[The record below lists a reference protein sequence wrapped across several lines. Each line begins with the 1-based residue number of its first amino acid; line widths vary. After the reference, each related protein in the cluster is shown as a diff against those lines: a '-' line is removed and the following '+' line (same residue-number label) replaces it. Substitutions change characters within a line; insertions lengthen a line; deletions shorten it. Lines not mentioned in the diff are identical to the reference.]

1 MKYSIAIL
9 MFAGCIIPAAAD
21 VITILPATGISN
33 ALTEENSWITTNF
46 GVGASGDVVT
56 TFENLA
62 YGPYTSLI
70 TNIGTFSTI
79 SGGSGSTGAGTGG
92 NSFTILNNSNSPFSG
107 RFNTTPGGKSW
118 LDSNDINKL
127 QLSTNATSLFFF
139 ITDANDQGGHLMIQT
154 ADGTIVNFPTGNA
167 NGNIFF
173 VGITS
178 TDPIGTIQWL
188 NTSTADGFG
197 LDDFGIVQLPDPS
210 PVPEP
215 ASWPSAAAALLIV
228 AAAVRLR
235 ARSATASTP
244 PPTVRRGAARST
256 R

>member
-1 MKYSIAIL
+1 MKYLIAIL

-21 VITILPATGISN
+21 VITILPATGIAN
-33 ALTEENSWITTNF
+33 ALTEENSWITSNF
-46 GVGASGDVVT
+46 GAGASGDIVT
-56 TFENLA
+56 TFENLG

-70 TNIGTFSTI
+70 TDIGTFSTI
-79 SGGSGSTGAGTGG
+79 SGGSGSTGSGTGG
-92 NSFTILNNSNSPFSG
+92 NTFTILNSSDSPFNG
-107 RFNTTPGGKSW
+107 RYNTTPAGKSW

-127 QLSTNATSLFFF
+127 QLTTTATSLFFF
-139 ITDANDQGGHLMIQT
+139 ITDANDQSGHLKIQT
-154 ADGTIVNFPTGNA
+154 ADGTIADFPTGNSS
-167 NGNIFF
+167 GDLFF

-178 TDPIGTIQWL
+178 ADPIGTIQWL

-197 LDDFGIVQLPDPS
+197 LDDFGIVQLPAN

-215 ASWPSAAAALLIV
+215 ASWPGAAAALLIV

-235 ARSATASTP
+235 ARSATVSAP
-244 PPTVRRGAARST
+244 PPRVRRAATRSI